1 MEIKIGSK
9 QMLKFLLVVSYIIF
23 IGLCIEAGG
32 FIFNAIYSAAFDG
45 INTKKFWQLI
55 DLSELYTFD
64 KGHFYVQVFIV
75 ILVAVLKAILFF
87 LIIKVLQDK
96 KLDLSNPFNREIR
109 SLIFFLSYVA
119 LGIGFFSRM
128 GIKYVTHMV
137 QNGVNMPDTEQ
148 LRLGGYDVWLFMGV
162 ILFVIGHIYKRGIE
176 LQTEN
181 DLTI

>member
-1 MEIKIGSK
+1 
-9 QMLKFLLVVSYIIF
+9 
-23 IGLCIEAGG
+23 
-32 FIFNAIYSAAFDG
+32 
-45 INTKKFWQLI
+45 
-55 DLSELYTFD
+55 
-64 KGHFYVQVFIV
+64 
-75 ILVAVLKAILFF
+75 VAVLKAVLFF

-96 KLDLSNPFNREIR
+96 KLDLSKPFNQEIR
-109 SLIFFLSYVA
+109 SLIFLLSYVA